1 MWIIAFLKFQSS
13 QKSDYVFCNQS
24 SIWNCSVE
32 KNRENTNSNLS
43 ELYLRKQKQISFLKT
58 TPTTCNLKCSQVY
71 RFNLNYLLKKGSLFS
86 SVFLSSP
93 EVWKVA
99 ETFKITSHLHMLGT
113 VKFSKHLLH
122 SSAILLIFL
131 NPSSLFLIILLYKV
145 HQQTRKT
152 FCLLSCLRLTG
163 DHPKVLDV
171 AHALCSVPGWVN
183 CVNMSTHSSVHR

>member
-1 MWIIAFLKFQSS
+1 MYFAIRAAYEIVLWK
-13 QKSDYVFCNQS
+13 
-24 SIWNCSVE
+24 

-43 ELYLRKQKQISFLKT
+43 EIYLTKQKQISFLKT
-58 TPTTCNLKCSQVY
+58 TPTSCNLKCSQVY
-71 RFNLNYLLKKGSLFS
+71 RFNFNYLLKKGSLFS
-86 SVFLSSP
+86 SVFLSIP

-99 ETFKITSHLHMLGT
+99 ETLKVTSHLHMLGT
-113 VKFSKHLLH
+113 ATFSKHLLH

-145 HQQTRKT
+145 QHQQTRKI

-171 AHALCSVPGWVN
+171 AHVLCSVPGQVN
-183 CVNMSTHSSVHR
+183 CVNMSTASPVHR